1 MLRLL
6 FQITPRQ
13 RCQFGGGFSSCVV
26 LYGIGECLRSVW
38 ERFWKRE
45 REREIVFE
53 RQRELEMSGLSTQ
66 TNGKHLYIH
75 AILDSLTKWSGHDN
89 KFFSPQNKI
98 RSKLICTIK
107 KGNSHKNCGFVL
119 CTQFGSNYNSPHW
132 RCLAGSDVLV
142 ILIFYLS
149 KWNIR
154 GTTKTNQQNTIS
166 GDITINFKHTHK
178 LTSAHANFHI

>member
-1 MLRLL
+1 MESESV
-6 FQITPRQ
+6 
-13 RCQFGGGFSSCVV
+13 FGVCESDF
-26 LYGIGECLRSVW
+26 
-38 ERFWKRE
+38 E
-45 REREIVFE
+45 RERGRE
-53 RQRELEMSGLSTQ
+53 RLCSRDSESLKCPDCRRKRTGNTFISMPFS
-66 TNGKHLYIH
+66 IH
-75 AILDSLTKWSGHDN
+75 WQSEAAMTIN
-89 KFFSPQNKI
+89 FFHHRIKSAQNWFAP
-98 RSKLICTIK
+98 SK

-166 GDITINFKHTHK
+166 GYITINFKHTHK